1 MKGKYMKKFPRLLVL
16 ILLGIYLCVLTK
28 VILIKFLP
36 LADFFKVIF
45 SFHTRGTVN
54 LIPFRTISNY
64 LFADI
69 NLNIIIENLVG
80 NILAFCP
87 LGILL
92 PFLSNRFHKWGTIL
106 LSGLAVSLFYEII
119 QFTTALGSFDVDDLI
134 LNVTG
139 AALGFLPVKAVLS
152 IRQRQS
158 K

>member
-1 MKGKYMKKFPRLLVL
+1 MKKFSRLLVL

-28 VILIKFLP
+28 VILIKSLH
-36 LADFFKVIF
+36 LVDFSKVIF

-92 PFLSNRFHKWGTIL
+92 PFLSNRFHKWRTIL

>member
-1 MKGKYMKKFPRLLVL
+1 MKKIRRLLVL

-28 VILIKFLP
+28 VILIKFLS
-36 LADFFKVIF
+36 LADFFNVIF

-54 LIPFRTISNY
+54 LIPFRTIFNY

-69 NLNIIIENLVG
+69 NLNIIIENIVG

-92 PFLSNRFHKWGTIL
+92 PFLSNRFHRWRMVL
-106 LSGLAVSLFYEII
+106 LSGLAVSLFYELI
-119 QFTTALGSFDVDDLI
+119 QFATGLGSFDVDDLI

-139 AALGFLPVKAVLS
+139 AVLGFLPVKAVLC
-152 IRQRQS
+152 IRQRRS
-158 K
+158 KQ